1 MAKRTRDE
9 PAETRF
15 DGVLGGSRGYG
26 LPAVRTL
33 SDEYRDMAEP
43 EDSDRV
49 PPPDPPGIVN
59 RIVTRAEDL
68 ARRLRRTTTVDG

>member
-15 DGVLGGSRGYG
+15 DGVLGNYG
-26 LPAVRTL
+26 EYPLPAIRTL
-33 SDEYRDMAEP
+33 SDEYRDVAEP

-49 PPPDPPGIVN
+49 PSPEPPGLA
-59 RIVTRAEDL
+59 RRLATRLEDL
-68 ARRLRRTTTVDG
+68 ARRARRTPAAR

>member
-1 MAKRTRDE
+1 MAKRTTDAQ
-9 PAETRF
+9 PETRF

-33 SDEYRDMAEP
+33 SDEYRDVAEP

-49 PPPDPPGIVN
+49 PPPEPPGVVR
-59 RIVTRAEDL
+59 RIVVRVEDL
-68 ARRLRRTTTVDG
+68 ARRLGASGRR

>member
-9 PAETRF
+9 FDDTRF

-33 SDEYRDMAEP
+33 SDEYRDVAEP
-43 EDSDRV
+43 EDSERV
-49 PPPDPPGIVN
+49 PPAEPPGILQ
-59 RIVTRAEDL
+59 RISSQSQQL
-68 ARRLRRTTTVDG
+68 ARRLGRTRGAS